1 MTIDRCRPTARYCS
15 CDTCTNLPRHCL
27 MLVGRTTE
35 TVASYSC
42 SLDSCNSSDLSL
54 LPPILPRLP
63 LRLLQCDFKYSSR
76 ANAIGLKS
84 GLSGDALLSGFLV
97 MDHAFGFVLRC
108 YRIFTSSGLCFL
120 SQSLSAAFMRVC
132 QPLPVAL
139 NASTTSGEYRIFTD
153 TFGQSV
159 TGRPLRRKVFNWLY
173 GKSLIFSSSSSIV
186 SWSDFAALRIF
197 ASSSSEGSIV
207 PGLNLSFDMA
217 FNLPSV
223 CLSQADN
230 SAFVIVTVS
239 KYNAVNTVIQIA
251 ESYKSLFPVIA
262 PGIHP
267 DNRRFPFEELSLSQ
281 RNTVL
286 TLVDGVLVWIKGDF
300 HVFIVATK
308 NNFANCLHWLS
319 VMSYA
324 YPAPYKTGAGIETPK
339 LTKATPD
346 AASVFFVVRYMCHSM
361 AWYAIQQ
368 RSYNRRSVVLLSYHA
383 AHNGAVYCPPSGV
396 NLPLLVRVT
405 VISRVNS
412 TSRRQRMVTLAGQPQ
427 GWPVPFV
434 PGSLN
439 PVNVTAT
446 IEIET
451 SRGDSL
457 TRTKEAA

>member
-1 MTIDRCRPTARYCS
+1 MRNNITSNSDVNIHRPTF
-15 CDTCTNLPRHCL
+15 TH
-27 MLVGRTTE
+27 G
-35 TVASYSC
+35 ASIY
-42 SLDSCNSSDLSL
+42 
-54 LPPILPRLP
+54 IL
-63 LRLLQCDFKYSSR
+63 
-76 ANAIGLKS
+76 
-84 GLSGDALLSGFLV
+84 
-97 MDHAFGFVLRC
+97 
-108 YRIFTSSGLCFL
+108 TSSGLCCL

-173 GKSLIFSSSSSIV
+173 GKSFIFSSSSSIV
-186 SWSDFAALRIF
+186 SGSDFAALRIF

-217 FNLPSV
+217 FNLSSV

-267 DNRRFPFEELSLSQ
+267 YNRRFPFEGFSLSQ

-286 TLVDGVLVWIKGDF
+286 TLIDGVLVWIKGDF

-308 NNFANCLHWLS
+308 NIFANCLRWLV

-324 YPAPYKTGAGIETPK
+324 YPAPHKTGAGIGTPK
-339 LTKATPD
+339 LLEATPD
-346 AASVFFVVRYMCHSM
+346 AESVFFVVRYMRHSM
-361 AWYAIQQ
+361 AWCVIRQ
-368 RSYNRRSVVLLSYHA
+368 RSYNRRSVALLAHHA
-383 AHNGAVYCPPSGV
+383 AHDGAMCSNRCAGLAP
-396 NLPLLVRVT
+396 NPLAPK
-405 VISRVNS
+405 S
-412 TSRRQRMVTLAGQPQ
+412 TPRRPVMVTLAGQPQ
-427 GWPVPFV
+427 GWPVSSNA
-434 PGSLN
+434 GSSN
-439 PVNVTAT
+439 PVNVTAP
-446 IEIET
+446 IEIGT
-451 SRGDSL
+451 SSGDSL
-457 TRTKEAA
+457 NLLEEAA